1 MECSCRHHR
10 HVRCEQRLLPRYYR
24 PARLPPER
32 IRTHSMKIMRLR
44 NLLSCILLVAASACV
59 HVQVQRSSTSPD
71 AAIRATLDST
81 AAGWN
86 RGDLATYLAAYTPD
100 ASEMLSDGVAHG
112 VDKIEQT
119 MKQGFWKSGRPLQQ
133 LHYEHV
139 EVRMLGEDHA
149 LVTGQFLLEGAGR
162 PQRTGW
168 FTTVWARTSDGW
180 RMIHDHS

>member
-1 MECSCRHHR
+1 MTSRTL
-10 HVRCEQRLLPRYYR
+10 LLP
-24 PARLPPER
+24 
-32 IRTHSMKIMRLR
+32 
-44 NLLSCILLVAASACV
+44 LLLLAASACV
-59 HVQVQRSSTSPD
+59 TVKVQQSP
-71 AAIRATLDST
+71 AASETEIRARLDST

-112 VDKIEQT
+112 VDKIEKT
-119 MKQGFWKSGRPLQQ
+119 MKEGFWKSGRPLQQ

-139 EVRMLGEDHA
+139 EVRMLGSDHA
-149 LVTGQFLLEGAGR
+149 LVTGQYVLAGADR

>member
-1 MECSCRHHR
+1 MTRR
-10 HVRCEQRLLPRYYR
+10 TLLLP
-24 PARLPPER
+24 
-32 IRTHSMKIMRLR
+32 
-44 NLLSCILLVAASACV
+44 LLVLAASACV
-59 HVQVQRSSTSPD
+59 HIKVQRSAPSPE
-71 AAIRATLDST
+71 AEIRATLDST

-86 RGDLATYLAAYTPD
+86 RGDLAAYLAAYTPD

-112 VDKIEQT
+112 RDRIEQT

-149 LVTGQFLLEGAGR
+149 LVTGQFVLEGAGR

>member
-1 MECSCRHHR
+1 M
-10 HVRCEQRLLPRYYR
+10 
-24 PARLPPER
+24 R
-32 IRTHSMKIMRLR
+32 IRSLIPA
-44 NLLSCILLVAASACV
+44 LLILAASACV
-59 HVQVQRSSTSPD
+59 HLTVQSSSAGANTE
-71 AAIRATLDST
+71 IRARLDST
-81 AAGWN
+81 AIGWN
-86 RGDLATYLAAYTPD
+86 RGDLATYLAVYAPD

-112 VDKIEQT
+112 RDRIEQT

-139 EVRMLGEDHA
+139 EVRMLGEEHA
-149 LVTGQFLLEGAGR
+149 LVTGQYVLAGADR